1 MIISMKRIL
10 LTGFEPF
17 HEYKINSSWSL
28 VDSFN
33 NTTSDF
39 ESIKLLLPVEFKA
52 VSNLVPEILKQYQ
65 PDIVLAFGQCT
76 GDSIRI
82 ERVALNI
89 DDART
94 ADNSGYTP
102 NDELIHIDGKNAY
115 FSTLPIKVI
124 QQAVAAKNIP
134 AVISNSAGTYVC
146 NHLFYELLYWSDKL
160 SLPTKIGFVHLPR
173 LPEQVIGTQNPSMP
187 LQQMQIA
194 LHEIIKIL

>member
-1 MIISMKRIL
+1 MKRIL

-17 HEYKINSSWSL
+17 HEYKTNSSWSL
-28 VDSFN
+28 VDSFK

-39 ESIKLLLPVEFKA
+39 ESIKLLLPVEFKT
-52 VSNLVPEILKQYQ
+52 VSSIVPEILKQYQ

-82 ERVALNI
+82 ERVALNL
-89 DDART
+89 DDARS
-94 ADNSGYTP
+94 ADNNGYTP
-102 NDELIHIDGKNAY
+102 TDEQIHVDGKNAY
-115 FSTLPIKVI
+115 FSSLPIKVI

-146 NHLFYELLYWSDKL
+146 NHLFYELLYWCDKL
-160 SLPTKIGFVHLPR
+160 SLSTKIGFVHLPR

>member
-1 MIISMKRIL
+1 MKRIL

-28 VDSFN
+28 VDSFE
-33 NTTSDF
+33 NTISDL
-39 ESIKLLLPVEFKA
+39 ECIKLRLPVEFKA
-52 VSNLVPEILKQYQ
+52 VSNLVPEMLKQYQ
-65 PDIVLAFGQCT
+65 PHIVLAFGQCT

-82 ERVALNI
+82 ERVALNL

-102 NDELIHIDGKNAY
+102 IDEPIHADGKNAY
-115 FSTLPIKVI
+115 FSSLPIKAI
-124 QQAVAAKNIP
+124 QHAVVAKNIP

-146 NHLFYELLYWSDKL
+146 NHLFYELLYWCDKL

>member
-1 MIISMKRIL
+1 MRRIL

-28 VDSFN
+28 VDSFK

-39 ESIKLLLPVEFKA
+39 ECIKLLLPVEFKT
-52 VSNLVPEILKQYQ
+52 VSNLVSEILKQYQ

-94 ADNSGYTP
+94 ADNNSYTP
-102 NDELIHIDGKNAY
+102 TDEQIHADGKNAY

-134 AVISNSAGTYVC
+134 VVISNSAGTYVC
-146 NHLFYELLYWSDKL
+146 NHLFYELLYWCDKL

>member
-1 MIISMKRIL
+1 MKRIL

-28 VDSFN
+28 VDSFK

-52 VSNLVPEILKQYQ
+52 VSNLVPEMLKQYQ

-82 ERVALNI
+82 ERVALNL

-94 ADNSGYTP
+94 ADNNGYTSA
-102 NDELIHIDGKNAY
+102 DEPIHADGKNAY

-134 AVISNSAGTYVC
+134 VVISNSAGTYVC
-146 NHLFYELLYWSDKL
+146 NHLFYELLYWCDKL

-187 LQQMQIA
+187 LPQMQIA
-194 LHEIIKIL
+194 LHEIIKCFI

>member
-1 MIISMKRIL
+1 MKRIL

-17 HEYKINSSWSL
+17 REYKINSSWSL
-28 VDSFN
+28 VDSFK

-39 ESIKLLLPVEFKA
+39 ECIKLLLPVEFKA

-65 PDIVLAFGQCT
+65 PDIVLTFGQCI

-82 ERVALNI
+82 ERVALNL

-102 NDELIHIDGKNAY
+102 IDELIHADGKNAY
-115 FSTLPIKVI
+115 FSSLPIKAI
-124 QQAVAAKNIP
+124 QHAVVAKNIP

-160 SLPTKIGFVHLPR
+160 SLPTKIGFLHLPR
-173 LPEQVIGTQNPSMP
+173 LPKQVIGTQNPSIP

-194 LHEIIKIL
+194 LHEIIKNL

>member
-1 MIISMKRIL
+1 MKRIL

-28 VDSFN
+28 VDSFKN
-33 NTTSDF
+33 STSDF
-39 ESIKLLLPVEFKA
+39 ESIKLRLPVEFKA

-89 DDART
+89 DDARS
-94 ADNSGYTP
+94 ADNNGYTP
-102 NDELIHIDGKNAY
+102 TDEQIHADGKNAY

-124 QQAVAAKNIP
+124 QQAMATKNIP
-134 AVISNSAGTYVC
+134 AIISNSAGTYVC
-146 NHLFYELLYWSDKL
+146 NHLFYELLYWCDKL

>member
-1 MIISMKRIL
+1 MKRIL
-10 LTGFEPF
+10 LTSFEPF

-28 VDSFN
+28 VDSFK

-39 ESIKLLLPVEFKA
+39 ECIKLRLPVEFKA
-52 VSNLVPEILKQYQ
+52 VSNIVPEILKQYQ

-89 DDART
+89 DDARS
-94 ADNSGYTP
+94 ADNNGYTP
-102 NDELIHIDGKNAY
+102 TDEQIHADGKNAY

-134 AVISNSAGTYVC
+134 VVISNSAGTYVC
-146 NHLFYELLYWSDKL
+146 NHLFYELLYWCDKL
-160 SLPTKIGFVHLPR
+160 SLPTKIGFVHFPR
-173 LPEQVIGTQNPSMP
+173 LPEQVVGTQNPSMP
-187 LQQMQIA
+187 LPQMQIT

>member
-1 MIISMKRIL
+1 MKRIL

-28 VDSFN
+28 VDSFKN
-33 NTTSDF
+33 STSDF
-39 ESIKLLLPVEFKA
+39 ESIKLRLPVEFKA

-89 DDART
+89 DDARS
-94 ADNSGYTP
+94 ADNNGYTP
-102 NDELIHIDGKNAY
+102 TDEQIHADGKNAY

-124 QQAVAAKNIP
+124 QQAMATKNIP
-134 AVISNSAGTYVC
+134 AIISNSAGTYVC
-146 NHLFYELLYWSDKL
+146 NHLFYELLYWCDKL

-194 LHEIIKIL
+194 LQEIIKIL

>member
-1 MIISMKRIL
+1 MKRIL

-28 VDSFN
+28 VDSFKN
-33 NTTSDF
+33 STSDF

-52 VSNLVPEILKQYQ
+52 VSNLVPEILMQYQ

-89 DDART
+89 DDARI
-94 ADNSGYTP
+94 ADNNGYTP
-102 NDELIHIDGKNAY
+102 ANESIHADGKNAY

-134 AVISNSAGTYVC
+134 VVISNSAGTYVC
-146 NHLFYELLYWSDKL
+146 NHLFYELLYWCDKL
-160 SLPTKIGFVHLPR
+160 SLPTKIGFVHLPH

-187 LQQMQIA
+187 LPQMQIA
-194 LHEIIKIL
+194 LHEIINTFI

>member
-1 MIISMKRIL
+1 MKRIL

-28 VDSFN
+28 VDSFK

-39 ESIKLLLPVEFKA
+39 ECIKLRLPVEFKA

-89 DDART
+89 DDARS
-94 ADNSGYTP
+94 ADNNGYTP
-102 NDELIHIDGKNAY
+102 TDEQIHADGKTAY

-134 AVISNSAGTYVC
+134 IVISNSAGTYVC
-146 NHLFYELLYWSDKL
+146 NHLFYELLYWCDKL

>member
-1 MIISMKRIL
+1 MKRIL

-28 VDSFN
+28 VDSFK

-39 ESIKLLLPVEFKA
+39 ECIKLLLPVEFKA

-65 PDIVLAFGQCT
+65 PDIVLAFGQCI

-89 DDART
+89 DDARS
-94 ADNSGYTP
+94 ADNAGYAP
-102 NDELIHIDGKNAY
+102 ADIKIHDDGKNAY
-115 FSTLPIKVI
+115 FATLPIKRM
-124 QQAVAAKNIP
+124 QQVVADKNIP

-146 NHLFYELLYWSDKL
+146 NHLFYELLYWCDKL

-173 LPEQVIGTQNPSMP
+173 LPEQVSGTQNPSMS

>member
-1 MIISMKRIL
+1 MKRIL

-28 VDSFN
+28 VDSFK

-52 VSNLVPEILKQYQ
+52 VSNLVPEMLKQYQ
-65 PDIVLAFGQCT
+65 PDIVLAFGQCI

-82 ERVALNI
+82 ERVALNL
-89 DDART
+89 DDARS
-94 ADNSGYTP
+94 ADNNGYTP
-102 NDELIHIDGKNAY
+102 IDELIHADGKNAY
-115 FSTLPIKVI
+115 FSSLPIKAI
-124 QQAVAAKNIP
+124 QQAMAAKNIP

-146 NHLFYELLYWSDKL
+146 NHLFYELLYWCDKL

>member
-1 MIISMKRIL
+1 MKRIL

-28 VDSFN
+28 VDSFK

-39 ESIKLLLPVEFKA
+39 ECIKLLLPVEFKA
-52 VSNLVPEILKQYQ
+52 VSNLVSEIFKQYQ
-65 PDIVLAFGQCT
+65 PNIVLAFGQCT

-89 DDART
+89 DDARS
-94 ADNSGYTP
+94 ADNAGYAPADIT
-102 NDELIHIDGKNAY
+102 IHDDGKNAY
-115 FSTLPIKVI
+115 FSTLPIKRM
-124 QQAVAAKNIP
+124 QQVVAAKNIP
-134 AVISNSAGTYVC
+134 AIISNSAGTYVC
-146 NHLFYELLYWSDKL
+146 NHLFYELLYWCDKL
-160 SLPTKIGFVHLPR
+160 SLPTKIGFLHLPR
-173 LPEQVIGTQNPSMP
+173 LPEQVVGTQNPSMS

>member
-1 MIISMKRIL
+1 MKRIL
-10 LTGFEPF
+10 LTGFVPF
-17 HEYKINSSWSL
+17 REYKINSSWSL
-28 VDSFN
+28 VDSFK

-39 ESIKLLLPVEFKA
+39 ECIKLRLPVEFKA

-65 PDIVLAFGQCT
+65 PDIILAFGQCI

-82 ERVALNI
+82 ERVALNL

-102 NDELIHIDGKNAY
+102 IDELIHADGKNAY
-115 FSTLPIKVI
+115 FSSLPIKVI

-134 AVISNSAGTYVC
+134 VVISNSAGTYVC
-146 NHLFYELLYWSDKL
+146 NHLFYELLYWCDKL
-160 SLPTKIGFVHLPR
+160 SLPIKIGFVHLPR
-173 LPEQVIGTQNPSMP
+173 LPEQVIGTQNPSMS
-187 LQQMQIA
+187 LLQMQIA

>member
-1 MIISMKRIL
+1 MKRIL

>member
-1 MIISMKRIL
+1 MKRIL
-10 LTGFEPF
+10 LTGFKPF

-28 VDSFN
+28 VDSFK

-52 VSNLVPEILKQYQ
+52 VSSIVPKILKQYQ

-89 DDART
+89 DDARS
-94 ADNSGYTP
+94 ADNNGYTP
-102 NDELIHIDGKNAY
+102 TDEQIHVDGKNAY

-124 QQAVAAKNIP
+124 QQAIATKNIP
-134 AVISNSAGTYVC
+134 AIISNSAGTYVC
-146 NHLFYELLYWSDKL
+146 NHLFYELLYWCDKL
-160 SLPTKIGFVHLPR
+160 SLPTKIGFIHLPR
-173 LPEQVIGTQNPSMP
+173 LPEQVIGTQNQSMP
-187 LQQMQIA
+187 LQQMQIT
-194 LHEIIKIL
+194 LHEIIKNL

>member
-1 MIISMKRIL
+1 MKRIL

-17 HEYKINSSWSL
+17 HKYKINSSWSL
-28 VDSFN
+28 VESFQDP
-33 NTTSDF
+33 TCGFDF
-39 ESIKLLLPVEFKA
+39 VKLQLPVEFKA
-52 VSNLVPEILKQYQ
+52 VSNLVPEMLKQYQ

-82 ERVALNI
+82 ERVALNL

-94 ADNSGYTP
+94 ADNNGYTP
-102 NDELIHIDGKNAY
+102 TDEPIHADGKNAY

-124 QQAVAAKNIP
+124 QHAVVAKNIP

-146 NHLFYELLYWSDKL
+146 NHLFYELLYWCDKL

-194 LHEIIKIL
+194 LYEIIKNL

>member
-1 MIISMKRIL
+1 MKRIL

-28 VDSFN
+28 VDSFK

-39 ESIKLLLPVEFKA
+39 ECIKLRLPVEFKA

-65 PDIVLAFGQCT
+65 PDIVLAFGQYT

-82 ERVALNI
+82 ERVALNL

-102 NDELIHIDGKNAY
+102 IDGLIHADGKNAY

-134 AVISNSAGTYVC
+134 VVISNSAGTYVC
-146 NHLFYELLYWSDKL
+146 NHLFYELLYWCDKL

-173 LPEQVIGTQNPSMP
+173 LPEQVIDTQNPSMP

>member
-1 MIISMKRIL
+1 MKRIL

-28 VDSFN
+28 VDSFK

-52 VSNLVPEILKQYQ
+52 VSNLVPEMLKQYQ

-76 GDSIRI
+76 SDSIRI
-82 ERVALNI
+82 ERVALNL

-102 NDELIHIDGKNAY
+102 IDELIHVDGKNAY
-115 FSTLPIKVI
+115 FSSLPIKAI
-124 QQAVAAKNIP
+124 QHAVVAKNIP
-134 AVISNSAGTYVC
+134 AIMSNSAGTYVC
-146 NHLFYELLYWSDKL
+146 NHLFYELLYWCDKL

>member
-1 MIISMKRIL
+1 MKRIL

-28 VDSFN
+28 VDSFK

-39 ESIKLLLPVEFKA
+39 ESIKLRLPVEFKA
-52 VSNLVPEILKQYQ
+52 VSNLVPETLKQYQ

-89 DDART
+89 DDARSVDNNGHT
-94 ADNSGYTP
+94 PADES
-102 NDELIHIDGKNAY
+102 IHADGKNAY

-134 AVISNSAGTYVC
+134 VVISNSAGTYVC
-146 NHLFYELLYWSDKL
+146 NHLFYELLYWCDKL
-160 SLPTKIGFVHLPR
+160 SLPTKIGFLHLPR

>member
-1 MIISMKRIL
+1 MKRIL

-28 VDSFN
+28 VDSFK

-52 VSNLVPEILKQYQ
+52 VSNLVPEILMQYQ

-89 DDART
+89 DDARI
-94 ADNSGYTP
+94 ADNNGYTP
-102 NDELIHIDGKNAY
+102 ANESIHADGKNAY

-134 AVISNSAGTYVC
+134 VVISNSAGTYVC
-146 NHLFYELLYWSDKL
+146 NHLFYELLYWCDKL
-160 SLPTKIGFVHLPR
+160 SLPTKIGFVHLPH

-187 LQQMQIA
+187 LPQMQIA
-194 LHEIIKIL
+194 LHEIINTFI

>member
-1 MIISMKRIL
+1 MKRIL

-28 VDSFN
+28 VDSFE
-33 NTTSDF
+33 NTMSDL
-39 ESIKLLLPVEFKA
+39 ECIKLRLPVEFKT
-52 VSNLVPEILKQYQ
+52 VSSIVPEILKQYQ

-82 ERVALNI
+82 ERVALNL
-89 DDART
+89 DDARI

-102 NDELIHIDGKNAY
+102 IDKPIHDDGKNAY
-115 FSTLPIKVI
+115 FSTLPIKCI
-124 QQAVAAKNIP
+124 QQAIADKNIP
-134 AVISNSAGTYVC
+134 AIISNSAGTYVC
-146 NHLFYELLYWSDKL
+146 NHLFYELLYWCDKL
-160 SLPTKIGFVHLPR
+160 SLSTKIGFVHLPR

>member
-1 MIISMKRIL
+1 MKRIL

-28 VDSFN
+28 VDSFK

-52 VSNLVPEILKQYQ
+52 VSILVPKILKQYQ

-82 ERVALNI
+82 ERVALNL

-94 ADNSGYTP
+94 ADNSGYIP
-102 NDELIHIDGKNAY
+102 IDELIHADGKNAY
-115 FSTLPIKVI
+115 FSSLPVKAI
-124 QQAVAAKNIP
+124 QHAVAAKNIP
-134 AVISNSAGTYVC
+134 AIISNSAGTYVC
-146 NHLFYELLYWSDKL
+146 NHFFYELLYWSDKL

-194 LHEIIKIL
+194 LHEIIKCFI

>member
-1 MIISMKRIL
+1 MKRIL
-10 LTGFEPF
+10 FTGFEPF

-28 VDSFN
+28 VDSFK

-39 ESIKLLLPVEFKA
+39 ECIKLRLPVEFKA

-82 ERVALNI
+82 ERVALNL

-102 NDELIHIDGKNAY
+102 IDELIHADGKNAY
-115 FSTLPIKVI
+115 FLTLPIKVI

-134 AVISNSAGTYVC
+134 VVISNSAGTYVC
-146 NHLFYELLYWSDKL
+146 NHLFYELLYWCDKL
-160 SLPTKIGFVHLPR
+160 SLPTKIGFLHLPR
-173 LPEQVIGTQNPSMP
+173 LPEQVIDTQNPSMP

>member
-1 MIISMKRIL
+1 MKRIL

-17 HEYKINSSWSL
+17 NEYKINSSWSL
-28 VDSFN
+28 VDSFE
-33 NTTSDF
+33 NTISDL
-39 ESIKLLLPVEFKA
+39 ECIKLRLPVEFKA
-52 VSNLVPEILKQYQ
+52 VSNLVSEMLKQYQ
-65 PDIVLAFGQCT
+65 PDIVLAFGQSAN
-76 GDSIRI
+76 DSIRI
-82 ERVALNI
+82 ERVALNL

-102 NDELIHIDGKNAY
+102 IDELIHADGKNAY
-115 FSTLPIKVI
+115 FSTLPIKAI
-124 QQAVAAKNIP
+124 QHAVVAKNIP

-146 NHLFYELLYWSDKL
+146 NHLFYELLYWCDKL

-173 LPEQVIGTQNPSMP
+173 LSEQVIGTQNPSMP

>member
-1 MIISMKRIL
+1 MKRIL

-28 VDSFN
+28 VDSFK

-39 ESIKLLLPVEFKA
+39 ECIKLRLPVEFKA

-82 ERVALNI
+82 ERVALNL

-102 NDELIHIDGKNAY
+102 IDELIHADGKNAY

-134 AVISNSAGTYVC
+134 VVISNSAGTYVC
-146 NHLFYELLYWSDKL
+146 NHLFYELLYWCDKL

-173 LPEQVIGTQNPSMP
+173 LPEQVIDTQNPSMP

>member
-1 MIISMKRIL
+1 MKRIL

-17 HEYKINSSWSL
+17 HEYNINSSWSL
-28 VDSFN
+28 VDSFE
-33 NTTSDF
+33 NTTSGI
-39 ESIKLLLPVEFKA
+39 ECIKLLLPVEFRV
-52 VSNLVPEILKQYQ
+52 VSSIVPKMLKQYK

-76 GDSIRI
+76 DDSIRI
-82 ERVALNI
+82 ERVALNL

-102 NDELIHIDGKNAY
+102 IDELIHADGKNAY
-115 FSTLPIKVI
+115 FSSLPIKVI
-124 QQAVAAKNIP
+124 QHAVVAKNIP

-146 NHLFYELLYWSDKL
+146 NHLFYELLYWCDKL

-173 LPEQVIGTQNPSMP
+173 LPEQVIDTQNPSMP

>member
-1 MIISMKRIL
+1 MKRIL

-17 HEYKINSSWSL
+17 HEYKTNSSWSL
-28 VDSFN
+28 VDSFK

-52 VSNLVPEILKQYQ
+52 VSSIVPEMLKQYQ

-82 ERVALNI
+82 ERVALNL

-102 NDELIHIDGKNAY
+102 IDELIHADGKNAY
-115 FSTLPIKVI
+115 FSSLPIKAI
-124 QQAVAAKNIP
+124 QHAMATKNIP

-146 NHLFYELLYWSDKL
+146 NHLFYELLYWCDKL

-194 LHEIIKIL
+194 LHEIIKNL

>member
-1 MIISMKRIL
+1 MTILKRIL

-28 VDSFN
+28 VDSFK

-89 DDART
+89 DDARS
-94 ADNSGYTP
+94 ADNNGYTP
-102 NDELIHIDGKNAY
+102 IDELIHADGKNAY
-115 FSTLPIKVI
+115 FSSLPIKAI
-124 QQAVAAKNIP
+124 QQAMAAKNIP
-134 AVISNSAGTYVC
+134 AIISNSAGTYVC
-146 NHLFYELLYWSDKL
+146 NHLFYELLYWCDKL

-194 LHEIIKIL
+194 LYEIIKNL

>member
-1 MIISMKRIL
+1 MKRIL

-28 VDSFN
+28 VDSFE
-33 NTTSDF
+33 NTTSGI
-39 ESIKLLLPVEFKA
+39 ECIKFRLPVEFRA
-52 VSNLVPEILKQYQ
+52 VSSIVPEMLKQYK

-76 GDSIRI
+76 SDSIRI

-89 DDART
+89 DDVRS
-94 ADNSGYTP
+94 ADNAGYAPSDIT
-102 NDELIHIDGKNAY
+102 IHDDGKNAY
-115 FSTLPIKVI
+115 FATLPIKLM
-124 QQAVAAKNIP
+124 QQSVADKNIP
-134 AVISNSAGTYVC
+134 TIISNSAGTYVC
-146 NHLFYELLYWSDKL
+146 NHLFYELLYWCDKL

-173 LPEQVIGTQNPSMP
+173 LPEQVSGTQNPSMP